1 MNTFPARTTN
11 SGRLDPTKGS
21 LARQILCTMSTK
33 GSEKGRETNDANGHP
48 ELNKGRETNA
58 ANGHQGL
65 KKGRETN
72 AANGHQK
79 LKKGRETQAANGHQK
94 LKKGRKT
101 QRRAFKKLA
110 NAKWQALQ
118 NGPVLV

>member
-58 ANGHQGL
+58 ANGHP
-65 KKGRETN
+65 E
-72 AANGHQK
+72 

>member
-58 ANGHQGL
+58 ANGYQGL
-65 KKGRETN
+65 KKGRE
-72 AANGHQK
+72 
-79 LKKGRETQAANGHQK
+79 
-94 LKKGRKT
+94 T

>member
-48 ELNKGRETNA
+48 EL
-58 ANGHQGL
+58 
-65 KKGRETN
+65 
-72 AANGHQK
+72 
-79 LKKGRETQAANGHQK
+79 KKGRETQAANGHQK

>member
-33 GSEKGRETNDANGHP
+33 GSEKGRETNDANGY
-48 ELNKGRETNA
+48 
-58 ANGHQGL
+58 QGL
-65 KKGRETN
+65 KKGRE
-72 AANGHQK
+72 
-79 LKKGRETQAANGHQK
+79 
-94 LKKGRKT
+94 T